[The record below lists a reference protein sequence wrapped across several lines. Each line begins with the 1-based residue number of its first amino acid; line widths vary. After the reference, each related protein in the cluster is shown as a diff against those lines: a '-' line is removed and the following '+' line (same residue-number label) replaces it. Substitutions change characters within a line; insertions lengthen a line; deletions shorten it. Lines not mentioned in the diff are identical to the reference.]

1 MKKIITT
8 LFSIFFISSF
18 IFSEPIISGFGLF
31 YKTEYT
37 DGLKQIKKDNF
48 KIIEE
53 SVFKDTNTDRKIIKV
68 DSFEYDGLPYKN
80 GTFNFD
86 RSIDGKYYFSLSEGD
101 VDTDKIDNDLDY
113 AAKFSVFLQT
123 CNKKYFMTT
132 EDYDDVHLIGYK
144 GSNGGYILLA
154 VSEKLHI
161 IYSPKAPLN

>member
-31 YKTEYT
+31 YKTEYSE
-37 DGLKQIKKDNF
+37 GLKQIKEDGF
-48 KIIEE
+48 TVTEE
-53 SVFKDTNTDRKIIKV
+53 SVFKDTNTDRKLIRV

-80 GTFNFD
+80 GTFCFD
-86 RSIDGKYYFSLSEGD
+86 RSIDGKYYFTLSEGD
-101 VDTDKIDNDLDY
+101 VDTEKIDSDLDY

-123 CNKKYFMTT
+123 CNQKYNMTT
-132 EDYDDVHLIGYK
+132 ETYDDVQLIGYK
-144 GSNGGYILLA
+144 GNNGGYILLA

-161 IYSPKAPLN
+161 MYSPKAPLN